1 MDEVKFY
8 AFRVEYFWGH
18 DATSS
23 RGFVAAEDYA
33 DAARQVIEAF
43 EEDDNIISL
52 SIADEDCGDVMLL
65 EDADQKHFV
74 WNKTS
79 ECVSEEEIADDQ

>member
-8 AFRVEYFWGH
+8 AFRVEYIWDH
-18 DATSS
+18 HARSS

-43 EEDDNIISL
+43 EEDNNVISL
-52 SIADEDCGDVMLL
+52 SIADMDCGGVLSLD
-65 EDADQKHFV
+65 EASERYFA
-74 WNKTS
+74 WNEQS
-79 ECVSEEEIADDQ
+79 ELVKDGSVNE

>member
-52 SIADEDCGDVMLL
+52 SIADMDCSGVLSLD
-65 EDADQKHFV
+65 EASEKDFV
-74 WNKTS
+74 WNKKS
-79 ECVSEEEIADDQ
+79 EVIGEEGSTNE

>member
-1 MDEVKFY
+1 MEEVKFY
-8 AFRVEYFWGH
+8 AFRVEYFWDH
-18 DATSS
+18 NVTSS

-52 SIADEDCGDVMLL
+52 SIADMDCGGVLSLD
-65 EDADQKHFV
+65 EASEKDFA
-74 WNKTS
+74 WNKKS
-79 ECVSEEEIADDQ
+79 EVVGEEGNTNE

>member
-8 AFRVEYFWGH
+8 AFRVEYLWDH
-18 DATSS
+18 NTTSS
-23 RGFVAAEDYA
+23 RGFVAAEDYT

-52 SIADEDCGDVMLL
+52 SIADMDCGGVLSLD
-65 EDADQKHFV
+65 EADEKDFA
-74 WNKTS
+74 WNKKS
-79 ECVSEEEIADDQ
+79 EIIGEEGNTNE

>member
-8 AFRVEYFWGH
+8 AFRVEYIWGH

-52 SIADEDCGDVMLL
+52 SIADMDCGGVLSLD
-65 EDADQKHFV
+65 EADDKNFA
-74 WNKTS
+74 WNKKS
-79 ECVSEEEIADDQ
+79 EVIGEDGSTNE

>member
-52 SIADEDCGDVMLL
+52 SIADMDCSGVLSLD
-65 EDADQKHFV
+65 EADGKNFA
-74 WNKTS
+74 WNKKS
-79 ECVSEEEIADDQ
+79 EVIGEEGNTNE

>member
-8 AFRVEYFWGH
+8 AFRVEYFWDH
-18 DATSS
+18 DVTSS

-52 SIADEDCGDVMLL
+52 SIADMDCGGVLSLD
-65 EDADQKHFV
+65 EA
-74 WNKTS
+74 S
-79 ECVSEEEIADDQ
+79 EKDFAWDKKSEIIGTEKSANE

>member
-8 AFRVEYFWGH
+8 AFRVEYIWDH
-18 DATSS
+18 DTMSS
-23 RGFVAAEDYA
+23 RGFVAAEDYT

-52 SIADEDCGDVMLL
+52 SIADMDCSGVLSLD
-65 EDADQKHFV
+65 EASEKNFA
-74 WNKTS
+74 WNKKS
-79 ECVSEEEIADDQ
+79 EVIGEERNTNE

>member
-8 AFRVEYFWGH
+8 AFRVEYLWGH

-52 SIADEDCGDVMLL
+52 SIADMDCGGMLSL
-65 EDADQKHFV
+65 DEADEKDFA
-74 WNKTS
+74 WNKKS
-79 ECVSEEEIADDQ
+79 EIIGEEGNTN

>member
-1 MDEVKFY
+1 MDEMKFY
-8 AFRVEYFWGH
+8 AFRVEYIWDH
-18 DATSS
+18 DTMSS

-52 SIADEDCGDVMLL
+52 SIADMDCSGVLFLD
-65 EDADQKHFV
+65 ETGEKNFA
-74 WNKTS
+74 WNKKS
-79 ECVSEEEIADDQ
+79 EIIEEEGNTNE

>member
-52 SIADEDCGDVMLL
+52 SIADMDCGGVLSLD
-65 EDADQKHFV
+65 EADDKNFA
-74 WNKTS
+74 WNKKS
-79 ECVSEEEIADDQ
+79 EVIGEDGSTNE

>member
-8 AFRVEYFWGH
+8 AFRVEYFWDH
-18 DATSS
+18 KATSS

-33 DAARQVIEAF
+33 NAAIQVIEAF

-52 SIADEDCGDVMLL
+52 SIADMDCSGVLSLD
-65 EDADQKHFV
+65 EADDKNFV
-74 WNKTS
+74 WNKKS
-79 ECVSEEEIADDQ
+79 EVIGEEGNTNE

>member
-8 AFRVEYFWGH
+8 AFRVEYIWDH
-18 DATSS
+18 DTMSS

-33 DAARQVIEAF
+33 DAAGQVIEAF

-52 SIADEDCGDVMLL
+52 SIADMDCSGVLSLD
-65 EDADQKHFV
+65 EASEKNFA
-74 WNKTS
+74 WNKKS
-79 ECVSEEEIADDQ
+79 EVIGEEGHGGE

>member
-8 AFRVEYFWGH
+8 AFRVEYIWDH
-18 DATSS
+18 DAVSS
-23 RGFVAAEDYA
+23 RGFVAAEDYT

-52 SIADEDCGDVMLL
+52 SIADMDCSGVLSLD
-65 EDADQKHFV
+65 EASEKNFA
-74 WNKTS
+74 WNKKS
-79 ECVSEEEIADDQ
+79 EVIGEEGNTNE

>member
-1 MDEVKFY
+1 MDEVRFY
-8 AFRVEYFWGH
+8 AFRVEYIWGH

-23 RGFVAAEDYA
+23 RGFVAAEDYT

-52 SIADEDCGDVMLL
+52 SIADMDCSGVLSLD
-65 EDADQKHFV
+65 EASEKNFA
-74 WNKTS
+74 WNKKS
-79 ECVSEEEIADDQ
+79 EVIGEEGNTNE

>member
-8 AFRVEYFWGH
+8 AFRVEYIWGH
-18 DATSS
+18 DAMSS

-52 SIADEDCGDVMLL
+52 SIADMDCGGVLSLD
-65 EDADQKHFV
+65 EADEKNFA
-74 WNKTS
+74 WNKKS
-79 ECVSEEEIADDQ
+79 EIIGEEGNTNE